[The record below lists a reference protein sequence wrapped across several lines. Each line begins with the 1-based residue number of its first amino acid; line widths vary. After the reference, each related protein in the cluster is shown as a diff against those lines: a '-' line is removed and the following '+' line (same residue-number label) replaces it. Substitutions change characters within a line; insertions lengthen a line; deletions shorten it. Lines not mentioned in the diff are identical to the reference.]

1 MLAEAPTIDEQAD
14 ILHFL
19 VLCYGPK
26 HKLHV
31 TKLDQVRGFHGIFI
45 TEQESLMNQFHEFF
59 FKSGN

>member
-31 TKLDQVRGFHGIFI
+31 TKLDQVRGFNRIFI
-45 TEQESLMNQFHEFF
+45 NEKELIKHM
-59 FKSGN
+59 K